1 MLTAYDHLWAGI
13 FDDAGVD
20 SILVGDSLA
29 MVVQGRSSTLPVTL
43 GQMIYHGE
51 LVSRAVRRALVVV
64 DMPFMSYQVSARQAV
79 RNAGR
84 IIKQTGCDAVKLEG
98 GAIQSETIRGIGRAD
113 IPVMAHIGMRPQ
125 AVRQFGGMGR
135 IQRDEQQLFDD
146 ARAAEDAG
154 AFAIVLELIPADIA
168 ARITQSLSIPTIGIG
183 AGPGCSGQVLVGPD
197 MLGTDWGWNTPY
209 WWNLGVPW
217 GGMFSTVGD
226 MARFCQMFLNGG
238 ELDGVR
244 ILSPATVQA
253 MTSDQTSANPA
264 IPATVRAQQA
274 WGLGW
279 RQMPTSTWSYGGNL
293 LSPGS
298 YGHGGATGT
307 VAWVDPARQ
316 VVCTLFTN
324 EPAVQSEGLLGRVSN
339 LVAAA
344 VVG

>member
-1 MLTAYDHLWAGI
+1 MSQPVRKITVPTFREQAGSGRGLTMLTAYDYLWAGI

-168 ARITQSLSIPTIGIG
+168 TRITQSLSIPTIGIG

-197 MLGTDWGWNTPY
+197 MLGLNPTFKPRFLKQFGQLRESADAA
-209 WWNLGVPW
+209 
-217 GGMFSTVGD
+217 
-226 MARFCQMFLNGG
+226 ARKYI
-238 ELDGVR
+238 EE
-244 ILSPATVQA
+244 
-253 MTSDQTSANPA
+253 
-264 IPATVRAQQA
+264 VRA
-274 WGLGW
+274 G
-279 RQMPTSTWSYGGNL
+279 TF
-293 LSPGS
+293 PGTEHS
-298 YGHGGATGT
+298 H
-307 VAWVDPARQ
+307 
-316 VVCTLFTN
+316 
-324 EPAVQSEGLLGRVSN
+324 S
-339 LVAAA
+339 
-344 VVG
+344 